1 MSTEVTNQEPVLVL
15 DDKKYVISDLS
26 DIAKYIV
33 GNLNNLQMKLQN
45 NQMEGDQ
52 LRMAQEG
59 LTARLK
65 QEVDKAPED
74 SEEEVI
80 VEED

>member
-1 MSTEVTNQEPVLVL
+1 MSTEVTNEEPVLVL

-26 DIAKYIV
+26 DTAKYIV
-33 GNLNNLQMKLQN
+33 GNLNNLSMKLQN

-65 QEVDKAPED
+65 EEVEKDPEEV
-74 SEEEVI
+74 SEES
-80 VEED
+80 

>member
-1 MSTEVTNQEPVLVL
+1 MSTEVTNEEPVLVL
-15 DDKKYVISDLS
+15 DDKKYVISDLN
-26 DIAKYIV
+26 DTAKYIV
-33 GNLNNLQMKLQN
+33 GNLNNLSMKLQN

-65 QEVDKAPED
+65 EEVEKVPEE
-74 SEEEVI
+74 SEEVI
-80 VEED
+80 IEEE

>member
-1 MSTEVTNQEPVLVL
+1 MNTEVTNQEPVLVL

>member
-1 MSTEVTNQEPVLVL
+1 MSTEVTNEEPVLVL

-26 DIAKYIV
+26 DTAKYIV
-33 GNLNNLQMKLQN
+33 GNLNNLSMKLQN

-59 LTARLK
+59 LTTRLK

-74 SEEEVI
+74 SEEVI
-80 VEED
+80 VEEE

>member
-1 MSTEVTNQEPVLVL
+1 MSTEVTNEEPVLVL
-15 DDKKYVISDLS
+15 DDKKYVISDLN
-26 DIAKYIV
+26 DTAKYIV
-33 GNLNNLQMKLQN
+33 GNLNNLSMKLQN

-65 QEVDKAPED
+65 QEVDNDPED
-74 SEEEVI
+74 SEEVI
-80 VEED
+80 VEEE

>member
-1 MSTEVTNQEPVLVL
+1 MSTEVTNEEPVLVL

-26 DIAKYIV
+26 DTAKYIV
-33 GNLNNLQMKLQN
+33 GNLNNLSMKLQN

-74 SEEEVI
+74 SEEVI
-80 VEED
+80 VEEE

>member
-1 MSTEVTNQEPVLVL
+1 MSTEVTNEEPVLVL

-26 DIAKYIV
+26 NTAKYIV
-33 GNLNNLQMKLQN
+33 GNLNNLSMKLQN

-65 QEVDKAPED
+65 EEVEKVPEE
-74 SEEEVI
+74 SEEVI
-80 VEED
+80 VEEE

>member
-1 MSTEVTNQEPVLVL
+1 MSTEVTNEEPVLVL
-15 DDKKYVISDLS
+15 DDKKYVISDLN
-26 DIAKYIV
+26 DTAKYIV
-33 GNLNNLQMKLQN
+33 GNLNNLSMKLQN

-65 QEVDKAPED
+65 QEVDKAPEE
-74 SEEEVI
+74 SEEVI
-80 VEED
+80 VEEE

>member
-1 MSTEVTNQEPVLVL
+1 MSTEVTNEEPVLVL

-26 DIAKYIV
+26 DTAKYIV
-33 GNLNNLQMKLQN
+33 GNLNNLSMKLQN

-65 QEVDKAPED
+65 EEVEKIPEE
-74 SEEEVI
+74 SEEVI
-80 VEED
+80 IEED

>member
-1 MSTEVTNQEPVLVL
+1 MSTEVTNEEPVLVL
-15 DDKKYVISDLS
+15 DDKKYVISDLN
-26 DIAKYIV
+26 DTAKYIV
-33 GNLNNLQMKLQN
+33 GNLNNLSMKLQN

-65 QEVDKAPED
+65 EEVEKVPEE
-74 SEEEVI
+74 SEEVI
-80 VEED
+80 VEEE

>member
-1 MSTEVTNQEPVLVL
+1 MSTEVTNEEPVLVL

-26 DIAKYIV
+26 DTAKYIV
-33 GNLNNLQMKLQN
+33 GNLNNLSMKLQN

-65 QEVDKAPED
+65 EEVEKVPEE
-74 SEEEVI
+74 SEEVI
-80 VEED
+80 VEEE

>member
-15 DDKKYVISDLS
+15 DDKKYVISELS
-26 DIAKYIV
+26 DTAKYIV

>member
-1 MSTEVTNQEPVLVL
+1 
-15 DDKKYVISDLS
+15 
-26 DIAKYIV
+26 
-33 GNLNNLQMKLQN
+33 MKLQN

-65 QEVDKAPED
+65 EEVEKVPEE
-74 SEEEVI
+74 SEEVI
-80 VEED
+80 VEEE

>member
-1 MSTEVTNQEPVLVL
+1 MSTEVTNEEPVLVL

-26 DIAKYIV
+26 DTAKYIV
-33 GNLNNLQMKLQN
+33 GNLNNLSMKLQN

-65 QEVDKAPED
+65 EEVEKVPED
-74 SEEEVI
+74 SEEVI
-80 VEED
+80 VEEE

>member
-1 MSTEVTNQEPVLVL
+1 MSTEVTNEEPVLVL
-15 DDKKYVISDLS
+15 DDKKYVISDLN
-26 DIAKYIV
+26 DTAKYIV
-33 GNLNNLQMKLQN
+33 GNLNNLSMKLQS

-65 QEVDKAPED
+65 EEVEKTPEE
-74 SEEEVI
+74 SEEVI
-80 VEED
+80 IEED

>member
-1 MSTEVTNQEPVLVL
+1 MSTEVTNEEPVLVL

-26 DIAKYIV
+26 DTAKYIV
-33 GNLNNLQMKLQN
+33 GNLNNLSMKLQN

-65 QEVDKAPED
+65 QEVDNDPED
-74 SEEEVI
+74 SEEVI
-80 VEED
+80 VEEE

>member
-1 MSTEVTNQEPVLVL
+1 MSTEVTNEEPVLVL

-26 DIAKYIV
+26 DTAKYIV
-33 GNLNNLQMKLQN
+33 GNLNNLSMKLQN

-65 QEVDKAPED
+65 GEVEKDPED
-74 SEEEVI
+74 SEEVI
-80 VEED
+80 VEEE

>member
-1 MSTEVTNQEPVLVL
+1 MSTEVTNEEPVLVL
-15 DDKKYVISDLS
+15 DDKKYVISDLN
-26 DIAKYIV
+26 DTAKYIV
-33 GNLNNLQMKLQN
+33 GNLNNLSMKLQN

-74 SEEEVI
+74 SEEVI
-80 VEED
+80 VEEE